1 MNTRKVLLS
10 MILALM
16 IVSSASVTS
25 ADTHF
30 WKNIKTLKDYSIKDY
45 FKDFRKIDQPTPV
58 PTPNPCVKTLFH
70 KCPIVPTPIPTP
82 VPTVV
87 PTPVLTPII
96 VPTVVPTIEPTSI
109 PTPEPTSIL
118 TKGDISVS
126 GSSATPTILTSETLM
141 VIANIRNTFNTII
154 DTKLEV
160 QVFASEGQPIPFFQS
175 KQLLI
180 GANGAETRIF
190 EFSGLTEGTYQVRI
204 SSPILNGETS
214 ESNNAYSFNV
224 KVLPKPTPTP
234 TPTPTPIPFDVSVK
248 GRVSLLTTTELDI
261 MTTVAHNSLNTI
273 EGHVSVTINSV
284 SQNKNVVMKHHDTVI
299 SDEDTLF
306 QFDISEW
313 NGGTYPVVISFPVRN
328 NEQNIVNNVYRFD
341 VIIPEK
347 PKIKTTDFAVDLFR
361 LSTTWD
367 LNRYQISWGEYF
379 YGHFKL
385 VNNGK
390 NTGTGIVTIKS
401 EGVTLF
407 SYSYTLTSGQRI
419 EKYIKLDSGRL
430 PHHNWQYDYMVT
442 IDVNGKDDIN
452 IVNNKATAYIRAV
465 SNW

>member
-16 IVSSASVTS
+16 IVSSTSVVS

-30 WKNIKTLKDYSIKDY
+30 WKNVKTIKDYSIKDY
-45 FKDFRKIDQPTPV
+45 FKDFRKIDQPTP
-58 PTPNPCVKTLFH
+58 NSCVKTWFH
-70 KCPIVPTPIPTP
+70 KCPVVPTP
-82 VPTVV
+82 VPTPLPTIV
-87 PTPVLTPII
+87 PTPVPTPIS
-96 VPTVVPTIEPTSI
+96 TVV
-109 PTPEPTSIL
+109 PTPEPTIVP
-118 TKGDISVS
+118 TPEPTPIPMKGDISIS

-141 VIANIRNTFNTII
+141 VIANIRSTFNNII

-204 SSPILNGETS
+204 SSPALKGETS
-214 ESNNAYSFNV
+214 TDNNAYSFNV

-234 TPTPTPIPFDVSVK
+234 TPTPTPIPFDVSVTGK
-248 GRVSLLTTTELDI
+248 SNINTNNLEILA
-261 MTTVAHNSLNTI
+261 TVAHNSLDTI
-273 EGHVSVTINSV
+273 EGNVAVTVNGIT
-284 SQNKNVVMKHHDTVI
+284 QTKKIVMKHHDTVI
-299 SDEDTLF
+299 SNEDSKF
-306 QFDISEW
+306 NFDITNW
-313 NGGTYPVVISFPVRN
+313 DGGTYPVVISFPVRN
-328 NEQNIVNNVYRFD
+328 NEQNTANNVYRFD
-341 VIIPEK
+341 VIIPQK
-347 PKIKTTDFAVDLFR
+347 PKTETTDFAINPFS

-367 LNRYQISWGEYF
+367 LNIYQISWGEYF
-379 YGHFKL
+379 YGHFRL

-390 NTGTGIVTIKS
+390 NTGTGTVTIKS

-407 SYSYTLTSGQRI
+407 SYSYTLTPGQTI
-419 EKYIKLDSGRL
+419 EKYVKLDSGRL
-430 PHHNWQYDYMVT
+430 PHHSWQYDYPVT
-442 IDVNGKDDIN
+442 IEVTNKDDTN
-452 IVNNKATAYIRAV
+452 HGNDKATAYIRAV

>member
-16 IVSSASVTS
+16 IISSMSVAS

-45 FKDFRKIDQPTPV
+45 FKDFRKVDQPSCVETWFNKC
-58 PTPNPCVKTLFH
+58 PNPTLI
-70 KCPIVPTPIPTP
+70 PTIVPTLIPT
-82 VPTVV
+82 
-87 PTPVLTPII
+87 LI
-96 VPTVVPTIEPTSI
+96 PTVVPTIEPTI
-109 PTPEPTSIL
+109 VPTIVPTPIMT
-118 TKGDISVS
+118 GDVSVS

-204 SSPILNGETS
+204 SSPALNGETS
-214 ESNNAYSFNV
+214 TDNNAYSFYV
-224 KVLPKPTPTP
+224 KVLPK
-234 TPTPTPIPFDVSVK
+234 PTPIPFDVSVK
-248 GRVSLLTTTELDI
+248 GRVSLLTTTELNI

-273 EGHVSVTINSV
+273 EGHVSVTINGV

-306 QFDISEW
+306 QFDISNW

-328 NEQNIVNNVYRFD
+328 NEQDIVNNVYRFD
-341 VIIPEK
+341 VIIPQK
-347 PKIKTTDFAVDLFR
+347 PKTETTDFAVNLFS

-390 NTGTGIVTIKS
+390 NTGTGVVTIKS

-407 SYSYTLTSGQRI
+407 SYSYTLTPGQTI
-419 EKYIKLDSGRL
+419 EKYVKLDSGRL

-452 IVNNKATAYIRAV
+452 PANNKATAYIRAV